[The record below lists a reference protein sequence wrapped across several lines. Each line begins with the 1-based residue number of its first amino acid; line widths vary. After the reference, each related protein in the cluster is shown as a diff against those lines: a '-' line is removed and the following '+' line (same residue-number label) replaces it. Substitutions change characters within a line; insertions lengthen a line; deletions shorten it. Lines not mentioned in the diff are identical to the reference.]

1 MFKAGKLPVN
11 IRMIKR
17 LAAAKNFRLL
27 FFVILLSL
35 ANLEVFSQSASPFSL
50 SESPLPAPTGFV
62 NDYVGVLD
70 VNTKQQLEARIK
82 QLKEKTNPPVEL
94 GVAIVDTTGERPIFE
109 YSLAVARGWKIGSK
123 ETDNPSALL
132 FVAIKDRKYYTQ
144 VSKDLEDELPD
155 ALVGQL
161 QRQNLVPAFKQQN
174 YAKGVSDT
182 IEAYIAAIEAKQ
194 SGTAA
199 AAPTAEATPQ
209 RQERRGTGSSC
220 NFMSCLIILFVL
232 LIVIFSRFG
241 SGGGRGGGGRRGGG
255 GGFGGGAGS
264 VLPWII
270 LGGLN
275 SGGGGSSSSG
285 WGGSSGGGGDSWGGF
300 GGGGDFGGGG
310 AGGDW

>member
-1 MFKAGKLPVN
+1 
-11 IRMIKR
+11 MIKR
-17 LAAAKNFRLL
+17 LLAFKNIRALL
-27 FFVILLSL
+27 FVLLLSS
-35 ANLEVFSQSASPFSL
+35 ASLEVFSQSASPFSIN
-50 SESPLPAPTGFV
+50 ESPLPAPTGFV
-62 NDYVGVLD
+62 NDFVGVLD
-70 VNTKQQLEARIK
+70 ANTKQQLEARIK

-94 GVAIVDTTGERPIFE
+94 AVAIVGTTGERPIFD
-109 YSLAVARGWKIGSK
+109 YSMAVARGWKIGSK
-123 ETDNPSALL
+123 EDDNPSALL
-132 FVAIKDRKYYTQ
+132 FIAIEDRKYFTQ

-155 ALVGQL
+155 GVVGQL

-174 YAKGVSDT
+174 YAKGISDT

-194 SGTAA
+194 SGTV
-199 AAPTAEATPQ
+199 APAAEATPQ

-232 LIVIFSRFG
+232 LIIIFSRFG
-241 SGGGRGGGGRRGGG
+241 SGGGRGGGRRGGG

-285 WGGSSGGGGDSWGGF
+285 WGGSSGGGGGGDSWGGF